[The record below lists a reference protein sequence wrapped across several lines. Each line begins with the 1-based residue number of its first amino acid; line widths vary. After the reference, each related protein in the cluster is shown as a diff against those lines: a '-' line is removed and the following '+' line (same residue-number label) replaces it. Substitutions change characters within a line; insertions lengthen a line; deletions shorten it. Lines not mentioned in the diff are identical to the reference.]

1 MNIIIVDVYNY
12 LENNVK
18 QGIQH
23 QQPEISNLT
32 NKITI
37 KESDKFRKLQV
48 LQFDVKITLWR
59 RDCFKEE

>member
-23 QQPEISNLT
+23 QEPEISNLT
-32 NKITI
+32 NKITM
-37 KESDKFRKLQV
+37 KESDKFRKFQV

>member
-1 MNIIIVDVYNY
+1 MEGRQIYIFIIPPIAYINIIIVYVYNY

-37 KESDKFRKLQV
+37 KESDKFK
-48 LQFDVKITLWR
+48 
-59 RDCFKEE
+59 